1 MAKYRNFGKCID
13 KNGKFVYTKLKTNV
27 FASRTHRGE
36 YIFFEKSEDKNM
48 KKQYVLADVS
58 VLPDVFPKV
67 LRAKKLL
74 RSGEAATVHDAVRLT
89 GISRSAYYKYKDHIF
104 PFHEMQGILNLYF
117 ELMDIP
123 GTLSEILGIVAKA
136 GCNILTINQTIPIN
150 GVASITI
157 TLQTEEMQMEFDEMM
172 DALSSPKGVRSMNVL
187 GRQ

>member
-1 MAKYRNFGKCID
+1 L
-13 KNGKFVYTKLKTNV
+13 VYTILQTNV
-27 FASRTHRGE
+27 FDSKTLRGR
-36 YIFFEKSEDKNM
+36 YIFFERADDIGM

-104 PFHEMQGILNLYF
+104 PFNEMQGILSVYF

-123 GTLSEILGIVAKA
+123 GTLSEILGIVARA

-157 TLQTEEMQMEFDEMM
+157 TLQTEAMQMEFEEMM
-172 DALSSPKGVRSMNVL
+172 EALSKPKGVRSMHVL
-187 GRQ
+187 GKQ

>member
-1 MAKYRNFGKCID
+1 M
-13 KNGKFVYTKLKTNV
+13 YTNLQTNV
-27 FASRTHRGE
+27 FDSKTFWAE
-36 YIFFEKSEDKNM
+36 YIFFERADDKGM

-58 VLPDVFPKV
+58 ILPDVFPKV

-74 RSGEAATVHDAVRLT
+74 RSGEAATVHDAVRMT

-104 PFHEMQGILNLYF
+104 PFNEMQGILTVYF

-123 GTLSEILGIVAKA
+123 GTLSEILRIVAQA

-157 TLQTEEMQMEFDEMM
+157 TLQTEAMQMEFEEMM
-172 DALSSPKGVRSMNVL
+172 EALSAPRGVRSMSVL
-187 GRQ
+187 GKQ